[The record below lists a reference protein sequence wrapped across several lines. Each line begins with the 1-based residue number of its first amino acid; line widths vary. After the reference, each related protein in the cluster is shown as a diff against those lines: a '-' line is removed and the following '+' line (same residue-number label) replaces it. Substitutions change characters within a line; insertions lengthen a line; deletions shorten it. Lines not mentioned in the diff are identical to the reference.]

1 MPVMTKAD
9 LCRLIPH
16 GGAMCLLDTVEQ
28 WDDNQILCRS
38 GSHRDLSNPLRQ
50 GDRLEALCGLEY
62 AAQAMAVHVGIV
74 EERGEN
80 KKLAVGYLG
89 AVKNLTL
96 RAGRLDDMKEDLTV
110 QATRLVGQGSSFIYT
125 FRVSAGRQE
134 LLDGRASIFLKYLDH
149 QP

>member
-1 MPVMTKAD
+1 MTKAD

-16 GGAMCLLDTVEQ
+16 GGAMCLLDAVEQ
-28 WDDNQILCRS
+28 WDETCIICKTA
-38 GSHRDLSNPLRQ
+38 SHRDATNPLRRDDQ
-50 GDRLEALCGLEY
+50 LEAVCGLEY
-62 AAQAMAVHVGIV
+62 AAQAMAVHVGLLQQGK
-74 EERGEN
+74 ERRI
-80 KKLAVGYLG
+80 AMGYLG

-96 RAGRLDDMKEDLTV
+96 RDGRLDDVKEDLTV

-125 FRVSAGRQE
+125 FRVSAGPQE